1 MMDYN
6 SIYTQILDI
15 PQEIKI
21 MPAGKNPNSSKKYVS
36 KPLRRNECLKRIFGI
51 DANDA
56 LFDHAFQQVTSGKGQ
71 ELKRI
76 TTLQSSSLLGLL
88 VFYRVTKYP
97 VIINNI
103 KYTQAF
109 FEVESNVLGSNSS
122 IDVMLVSEDSRILLF
137 LELKF
142 TEFLSLGDYYWI
154 DTGNPR
160 FTAQYNSYLSIY
172 ARTMNQCEKLKE
184 CIKNDLRIT
193 IDYNIE
199 VLKEPLSYQKD
210 IKGIDGNSPFMPKVK
225 DIYRL

>member
-1 MMDYN
+1 
-6 SIYTQILDI
+6 
-15 PQEIKI
+15 
-21 MPAGKNPNSSKKYVS
+21 
-36 KPLRRNECLKRIFGI
+36 
-51 DANDA
+51 
-56 LFDHAFQQVTSGKGQ
+56 
-71 ELKRI
+71 
-76 TTLQSSSLLGLL
+76 
-88 VFYRVTKYP
+88 
-97 VIINNI
+97 
-103 KYTQAF
+103 
-109 FEVESNVLGSNSS
+109 
-122 IDVMLVSEDSRILLF
+122 MLVSEDSRILLF

-172 ARTMNQCEKLKE
+172 AWTMNQCEKLKE